1 MFTVSYFAIFPNY
14 LYSRLITTL
23 DLLISRNWLKG
34 TSARQQATC
43 PSLVEN
49 NLWHFVGTMAIGY
62 GAVVIQLVLLL
73 LVFVVT
79 RCYTHTKPL
88 LSIPDLVYGTNNYR
102 KLGNTHI
109 FWKAIVNHQ
118 NMGGCCFTNCPPE
131 PYFLQMFPPT
141 KLLPGQ
147 DQQAATRLRCRFA
160 AWWPRGQ
167 GPSEGSYQSQVRWL
181 VKTQHQLGCCCFFG
195 GMMGYELSKVM
206 IWAV

>member
-1 MFTVSYFAIFPNY
+1 M
-14 LYSRLITTL
+14 TL
-23 DLLISRNWLKG
+23 RWYHGNWLWCRG
-34 TSARQQATC
+34 YS
-43 PSLVEN
+43 
-49 NLWHFVGTMAIGY
+49 VG
-62 GAVVIQLVLLL
+62 
-73 LVFVVT
+73 VVT
-79 RCYTHTKPL
+79 SFFRWYTGTHCYTHTKPL

-102 KLGNTHI
+102 KLGNTYI

-167 GPSEGSYQSQVRWL
+167 GPSEGSYQSQVR
-181 VKTQHQLGCCCFFG
+181 
-195 GMMGYELSKVM
+195 
-206 IWAV
+206 